1 MSQKSYNTIL
11 DEHLHILIAQGNH
24 EAYEHLKKRY
34 HFHGIQLCRDILK
47 QYDKSGI
54 SIPDLVIVCD
64 SYFRSVVEKYDAEL
78 SSFYSFWKQT
88 TSHQIME
95 YVTDNSYTA
104 DASTF
109 SGSISIDQ
117 EFEDNHSFAD
127 LLCEIDDNKI
137 KRKKIG
143 EIKHLI
149 SKFEAH
155 FIKQE
160 SALLNLVLDGYS
172 IADLEHGGVMSKTA
186 LYLTFKNAI
195 EKLQKI
201 LDVVRNKR

>member
-1 MSQKSYNTIL
+1 MSRKSYNTIL

-24 EAYEHLKKRY
+24 EAFEYLKKRY
-34 HFHGIQLCRDILK
+34 HFHSIQLCRDILK

-54 SIPDLVIVCD
+54 GIQDLVIVCD
-64 SYFRSVVEKYDAEL
+64 SFFRSVVEKYDAEL
-78 SSFYSFWKQT
+78 SSFYSFWKQI
-88 TSHQIME
+88 TSHQVME

-127 LLCEIDDNKI
+127 LLCEIDDSRI
-137 KRKKIG
+137 KRKKIA
-143 EIKHLI
+143 EIKHVI
-149 SKFEAH
+149 SKFESN
-155 FIKQE
+155 FVKQE

-172 IADLEHGGVMSKTA
+172 IAELEHSGVMSKTA
-186 LYLTFKNAI
+186 LYLTFKNAV

-201 LDVVRNKR
+201 LDNVRNKH